1 MSSHNPD
8 PEDGDLTGLE
18 PGGGVP
24 PGETPPAEAS
34 SPAPEHER
42 DDRQDKNHQ
51 GGWLIGTGAVFVAVI
66 AAAIIGR
73 IFGIY

>member
-8 PEDGDLTGLE
+8 PEDNDLTGLE

-34 SPAPEHER
+34 SPAPEGQ
-42 DDRQDKNHQ
+42 QDHHPGKNHQ
-51 GGWLIGTGAVFVAVI
+51 GGWVIGIGTVFIAVI
-66 AAAIIGR
+66 VLAIIGR
-73 IFGIY
+73 VFGIF